1 MSEPKVLIID
11 QRATS
16 ARGYDRRN
24 DIIEV
29 VIPWRL
35 EQIDAHAF
43 HGCANLKKIT
53 FEDGS
58 ELAVIGKCAFVSCTA
73 L

>member
-1 MSEPKVLIID
+1 MSEPRVLIID

-16 ARGYDRRN
+16 TGGYDRRT

-43 HGCANLKKIT
+43 HGCTSLKKIT
-53 FEDGS
+53 FKDGS
-58 ELAVIGKCAFVSCTA
+58 ELAVIGKCAFISCTA

>member
-1 MSEPKVLIID
+1 MSESGVLVID
-11 QRATS
+11 QNTTNT
-16 ARGYDRRN
+16 GKYDRWT

-43 HGCANLKKIT
+43 HGCTSLKKIT

-58 ELAVIGKCAFVSCTA
+58 ELAVIGKCAFISCAA